1 MTSAQTILLTG
12 PNGQVGFELM
22 RTLQG
27 LGRVIALDRNALD
40 LSDVSQIRRVARELK
55 PAVIVNPAAYTAVDQ
70 AEEEVAQAMQ
80 INAEAPAALAEEAKR
95 LNAVLIHYSTDYVFD
110 GAKEGAY
117 MEDDAPN
124 PRSVYGRSK
133 WMGERAIAEACGAHL
148 ILRTSWVYGRRG
160 KNFLLT
166 MRRLAA
172 ERSEL
177 HIVDDQIGA
186 PTWAV
191 TIAALTAQIVAQ
203 GVAASRSDEGWW
215 MRRSGIYHL
224 SAAGATS
231 WYGFARAIFE
241 CAPPARTPRLVPI
254 NTEQY
259 PRPAKRP
266 AHSRLCTDKLAHTFG
281 LHPPGWRAALQLC
294 LAAD

>member
-1 MTSAQTILLTG
+1 MAAHWRAVARRQGCSRETAGRRGGLSMTSAQTILLTG

-80 INAEAPAALAEEAKR
+80 INAEALAEEAKR

-133 WMGERAIAEACGAHL
+133 WMGE
-148 ILRTSWVYGRRG
+148 
-160 KNFLLT
+160 
-166 MRRLAA
+166 
-172 ERSEL
+172 
-177 HIVDDQIGA
+177 
-186 PTWAV
+186 
-191 TIAALTAQIVAQ
+191 
-203 GVAASRSDEGWW
+203 
-215 MRRSGIYHL
+215 
-224 SAAGATS
+224 
-231 WYGFARAIFE
+231 
-241 CAPPARTPRLVPI
+241 
-254 NTEQY
+254 
-259 PRPAKRP
+259 
-266 AHSRLCTDKLAHTFG
+266 
-281 LHPPGWRAALQLC
+281 
-294 LAAD
+294 